1 MIPAWLTVRDRRI
14 VAPKGEAVGLRQADY
29 RGILSFLGDLGTA
42 NDLDGFM
49 TTSVGRLHDLV
60 PAQWI
65 SFHDLTYTYPRPFH
79 PEVIDVF
86 AYYEEPPVSEVPDA
100 ADIQSS
106 CEHANPLC
114 ATHDGLP
121 HVRRISDVIDRT
133 AVLARHDFYQEL
145 MYPIG
150 REFEAKATLPSQ
162 PGLCRAFVLSRD
174 GHDFSDRETLVIEAL
189 LPHLAHGFR
198 NARDR
203 EVTSA
208 LAATLEEAAGFRGM
222 GIVVLGP
229 SERIEAFAGR
239 GQELLES
246 YVGRENGHLPDP
258 LASWTREQH
267 RRMASP
273 EIGLPAEPFVVETP
287 GGHLTIRL
295 VTAGRRPRLLLE
307 DHGIPAFEP
316 DPDYGLTRREVDIL
330 RLVGRG
336 LTNKQAARLLDVRPS
351 TVRKHLE
358 NAYAKLGV
366 GTRTAAIAR
375 AFPR

>member
-1 MIPAWLTVRDRRI
+1 M
-14 VAPKGEAVGLRQADY
+14 GLRQADY

-42 NDLDGFM
+42 HDMDGFM
-49 TTSVGRLHDLV
+49 TTSVGGLHGLV

-65 SFHDLTYTYPRPFH
+65 SFHDLTFTYPRPFH

-86 AYYEEPPVSEVPDA
+86 AYHEYPSVSEIPDA
-100 ADIQSS
+100 ADIESS

-121 HVRRISDVIDRT
+121 HVRRISDVIDRA

-150 REFEAKATLPSQ
+150 REFESKASLPSQ
-162 PGLCRAFVLSRD
+162 PGSCRAFVLSRD
-174 GHDFSDRETLVIEAL
+174 GRDFSDREALVLEAL
-189 LPHLAHGFR
+189 LPHLAHAFR
-198 NARDR
+198 NVRDR

-208 LAATLEEAAGFRGM
+208 IAATLDDVAGVRGL
-222 GIVVLGP
+222 GIVVLGR

-246 YVGRENGHLPDP
+246 YVGRENGHLPEAV
-258 LASWTREQH
+258 ASWMREQR

-273 EIGLPAEPFVVETP
+273 QIGMPPDPFVVVKGPES
-287 GGHLTIRL
+287 HLTIRL
-295 VTAGRRPRLLLE
+295 LSAGGRPQLLLE
-307 DHGIPAFEP
+307 ENGIPPP
-316 DPDYGLTRREVDIL
+316 DPDPDGGLTPREVDVL
-330 RLVGRG
+330 QLVRRG
-336 LTNKQAARLLDVRPS
+336 LTNKQAAGLLGVRPS

-358 NAYAKLGV
+358 NAFAKLGV

-375 AFPR
+375 AFPQ